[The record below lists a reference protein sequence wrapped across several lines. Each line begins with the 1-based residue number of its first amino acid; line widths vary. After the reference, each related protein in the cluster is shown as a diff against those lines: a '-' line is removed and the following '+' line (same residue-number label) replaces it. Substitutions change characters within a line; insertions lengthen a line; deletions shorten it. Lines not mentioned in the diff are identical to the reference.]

1 MMNLNACTRLAS
13 VTSQGTPP
21 RNILFEKDGLRRVFG
36 GRCPDQVLGG
46 VSTSSASS
54 SDVGGGRAAG
64 GALQLSLGGSG
75 GRVVDGGGGVGE
87 ILPKSLRG
95 EIAISDIE
103 VGGESTGD
111 GKGPHFIFRHFT
123 KLERS

>member
-1 MMNLNACTRLAS
+1 MNLNACTRLAS

-36 GRCPDQVLGG
+36 GRCPDQVFGG

-54 SDVGGGRAAG
+54 NDVGGGRAAG

-75 GRVVDGGGGVGE
+75 GRVVEGGEVGE

-103 VGGESTGD
+103 VVGESTGG

-123 KLERS
+123 KSERS

>member
-1 MMNLNACTRLAS
+1 MLNLNACTRLAS

-75 GRVVDGGGGVGE
+75 GRVVEGGGGVGGGVDE
-87 ILPKSLRG
+87 RLGLGQLRSAAQHG
-95 EIAISDIE
+95 AA
-103 VGGESTGD
+103 
-111 GKGPHFIFRHFT
+111 P
-123 KLERS
+123 LEAEL

>member
-54 SDVGGGRAAG
+54 ADVGGGRAAG

-75 GRVVDGGGGVGE
+75 GRVVEGGEVGE

-103 VGGESTGD
+103 VGGESTG
-111 GKGPHFIFRHFT
+111 GSNAPHFIFRHFT
-123 KLERS
+123 KSERS

>member
-1 MMNLNACTRLAS
+1 MNLNACTRLAS

-54 SDVGGGRAAG
+54 ADVGGGRAAG
-64 GALQLSLGGSG
+64 GALQLSLGGRG
-75 GRVVDGGGGVGE
+75 GRVVEGGEVGE

-103 VGGESTGD
+103 VGGESTG
-111 GKGPHFIFRHFT
+111 GSNAPHFIFRHFT
-123 KLERS
+123 KSERS

>member
-1 MMNLNACTRLAS
+1 MAAALQPDPQYLS
-13 VTSQGTPP
+13 LHPP
-21 RNILFEKDGLRRVFG
+21 
-36 GRCPDQVLGG
+36 VL
-46 VSTSSASS
+46 
-54 SDVGGGRAAG
+54 
-64 GALQLSLGGSG
+64 LQLSLGGSG

-103 VGGESTGD
+103 VVGESTGG

>member
-1 MMNLNACTRLAS
+1 MNLNACTRLAS

-54 SDVGGGRAAG
+54 ADVGGGRAAG

-75 GRVVDGGGGVGE
+75 GRVVEGGEVGE

-103 VGGESTGD
+103 VGGESTG
-111 GKGPHFIFRHFT
+111 GSSGPHFIFRHFT
-123 KLERS
+123 KS